1 MRVAEVTRF
10 GPPEVLA
17 TGRRPDPVPGPRDVV
32 IAVAAADTLWVETL
46 IRSGAGQD
54 VWPMRPPYVPGG
66 AVAGRVVA
74 VGSEIEPGSSGRA
87 VVAPVRTDGRPEGG
101 YAEQAVVPAEALVDV
116 PDGLALTV
124 AAAVLHDGPTAL
136 ALFDLTGVGASDTV
150 LVVGA
155 SGGLGIVSVQLA
167 RARAK
172 RVVATARGAAKVKQV
187 RRLGAD
193 AVVDSAAPD
202 WPARA
207 RDALGGAADVVL
219 DNIGGVVGEAAFP
232 LLAPGGRFSAHGT
245 PSGRF
250 ARIDPQE
257 AQRRDVRLFG
267 IGDVQLPDEQRRRYT
282 ATALAGAVA
291 GTIAPVVGQTFPLDH
306 AAAAH
311 AAIEARTV
319 FGTTLLIP

>member
-10 GPPEVLA
+10 GPPEVLV

-74 VGSEIEPGSSGRA
+74 VGGEVEPGSSGRV
-87 VVAPVRTDGRPEGG
+87 VVAHVRTDGRPEGG

-116 PDGLALTV
+116 PDGLPLTV

-136 ALFDLTGVGASDTV
+136 ALFDLTGI
-150 LVVGA
+150 GA

-172 RVVATARGAAKVKQV
+172 RVVATARGAAKLEQV

-193 AVVDSAAPD
+193 DVIDSAAPD

-219 DNIGGVVGEAAFP
+219 DNIGGAVGEAAFA

-267 IGDVQLPDEQRRRYT
+267 IGDVPLPDEQRRRYT
-282 ATALAGAVA
+282 STALAEAVA
-291 GTIAPVVGQTFPLDH
+291 GTIAPVVGQTFPLDD

>member
-1 MRVAEVTRF
+1 
-10 GPPEVLA
+10 
-17 TGRRPDPVPGPRDVV
+17 
-32 IAVAAADTLWVETL
+32 
-46 IRSGAGQD
+46 
-54 VWPMRPPYVPGG
+54 
-66 AVAGRVVA
+66 
-74 VGSEIEPGSSGRA
+74 
-87 VVAPVRTDGRPEGG
+87 
-101 YAEQAVVPAEALVDV
+101 
-116 PDGLALTV
+116 V

-136 ALFDLTGVGASDTV
+136 ALFDLTGIGAGDTV

-172 RVVATARGAAKVKQV
+172 RVVATARGAAKLEQV

-207 RDALGGAADVVL
+207 RGALGGAADVVL
-219 DNIGGVVGEAAFP
+219 DNIGGAVGEAAFP

-250 ARIDPQE
+250 AQIDPQE

-267 IGDVQLPDEQRRRYT
+267 IGHVQLPDEQRRRYT
-282 ATALAGAVA
+282 ATALAEAVA
-291 GTIAPVVGQTFPLDH
+291 GTIAPVVGQTFPLDD